1 MVLFCFVWFCF
12 VWFCFVLFC
21 VLFCVLSPAC
31 LIPGRL
37 NKTPLPSYSLYH
49 MKRARRYMD
58 HLDRLDIYQETED
71 FFQIGQFKTYHGS
84 AHLGQDE
91 LPDVG
96 HCLWALVKRVT
107 YRGEPFPT
115 AFSDGTFMEGF
126 TAYTRHR
133 HLVTALT
140 WHLLLVLFLSMLSLP
155 KK

>member
-31 LIPGRL
+31 LIRGRL

-58 HLDRLDIYQETED
+58 HLDRLDIYKETED
-71 FFQIGQFKTYHGS
+71 FFEIGQFKTYHGS
-84 AHLGQDE
+84 AHLACE

>member
-1 MVLFCFVWFCF
+1 
-12 VWFCFVLFC
+12 
-21 VLFCVLSPAC
+21 
-31 LIPGRL
+31 
-37 NKTPLPSYSLYH
+37 
-49 MKRARRYMD
+49 MD

-71 FFQIGQFKTYHGS
+71 FFRIGQFKTYHGS

-126 TAYTRHR
+126 TAYTRHP

-140 WHLLLVLFLSMLSLP
+140 WHLLLVLKYVVTA
-155 KK
+155 KKMNFYFDGSPPTNCKCLINWFS

>member
-1 MVLFCFVWFCF
+1 
-12 VWFCFVLFC
+12 
-21 VLFCVLSPAC
+21 
-31 LIPGRL
+31 
-37 NKTPLPSYSLYH
+37 
-49 MKRARRYMD
+49 MD
-58 HLDRLDIYQETED
+58 HLDRLDIYKETED
-71 FFQIGQFKTYHGS
+71 FFEIGQFKTYHGS

-126 TAYTRHR
+126 TAYTRHP

-140 WHLLLVLFLSMLSLP
+140 WHLLLVLFLSMLTLP
-155 KK
+155 KNEFLF